1 MPTPESEFR
10 YAPSEMP
17 RRTDIRSILVLG
29 SGPIVIGQACEFD
42 YSGTQ
47 ACRALKRE
55 GYRVILVNSN
65 PATIMT
71 DPELSDATYIEP
83 LVPEV
88 VEKIVERE
96 RPDALLPTVGGQTGI
111 NLAIA
116 LDERG
121 VLARCGV
128 EVLGADI
135 AALRLGED
143 RLLFKQAM
151 EEIGLKVPK
160 SGYAGSLDEAREIVA
175 EVGYPVIIRP
185 SFTLGGEG
193 GGVAY
198 NREELEEIVE
208 SAIQAS
214 PAGRLLIEQSV
225 LGWKEFELE
234 VMRDQADNAIVVCSV
249 ENVDAMGV
257 HTGDSVT
264 VAPQQTLSDR
274 EYQALRDEAFQVI
287 RRVGVATGG
296 SNIQF
301 AVHPDTGERVVI
313 EMNPRVSRSSALASK
328 ATGFPIAKIA
338 ALLAVGYTLDEIP
351 NDITGKTYAAF
362 EPTLDYTVVK
372 IPRWAFEKFPD
383 TEPVL
388 GTSMKSVGEVMAM
401 GGTFKEALMKGLA
414 ALELDGSTSSRE
426 QKVSDPVRLR
436 GLLAIPNW
444 QRIFAV
450 FAALRQGWT
459 VEEVNE
465 VSHIDLWFLREMR
478 EIVELE
484 AELACWE
491 LRSVPRP
498 LLRRAKSY
506 GLTDAR
512 IAGLLHCP
520 EKDLAAAQARELVA
534 GGDGAGGGF
543 RRVYKRVDT
552 CAAEF
557 PATTPYMYSTFGSED
572 ESEPDERPKVVIL
585 GSGPNRIGQ
594 GIEFDYCCVHAAF
607 ALREAGYETVMVN
620 CNPETVSTDYDTS
633 DRLYFEPLTLEHVLA
648 VIDREKPQGVIV
660 QLGGQTP
667 LKLAR
672 GLAAAGVPIWGTSPD
687 AIDLAED
694 RKRFGVLLAEEGI
707 LQPENGTATSYDE
720 ALEVARR
727 IGFPVVVRPSYV
739 LGGRAMA
746 IVYDESTL
754 ARYMREAAD
763 VSPGHPILIDRF
775 LEDAFELDVDL
786 IADGKQ
792 AVIAGLMQHIEEAGI
807 HSGDSAAV
815 LPPYRVSRADQDLM
829 RDIARRLALRLG
841 VVGLMNV
848 QLAMKDGRIYVL
860 EVNPRASRTVPF
872 IAKAVGVPLVKI
884 AVRAMAGQSL
894 EEQGFTEEPEV
905 PGVFVKAPVFPF
917 RRFPGTDPVLGPE
930 MKSTGEVMGASPA
943 EFGNAFAKAWLG
955 AGHKLPLAG
964 TAFLSV
970 HDRDKPSLLPIARRL
985 AELGFELAATA
996 GTADFLEQSGLRVRP
1011 MLKVHEARPHV
1022 VDHLINGEIH
1032 LVINTPL
1039 GRASHEDDGAI
1050 RRAALKHDIPC
1061 ITTLS
1066 GATAAAEGIAA
1077 LQKDGLS
1084 VRSLQEMHRT
1094 VAGLT
1099 APTAATP
1106 APPSPAGR

>member
-1 MPTPESEFR
+1 
-10 YAPSEMP
+10 MP
-17 RRTDIRSILVLG
+17 RRTDIRSILILG

-71 DPELSDATYIEP
+71 DPEFADATYIEP

-88 VEKIVERE
+88 VEKILERE

-116 LDERG
+116 LEERG
-121 VLARCGV
+121 ALERYGV

-135 AALRLGED
+135 DALRLGED

-151 EEIGLKVPK
+151 EEIGLQVPK
-160 SGYAGSLDEAREIVA
+160 SGYAGSLEEAREIVSD
-175 EVGYPVIIRP
+175 VGYPVIIRP

-198 NREELEEIVE
+198 NRDELEEVVAA
-208 SAIQAS
+208 AIQAS
-214 PAGRLLIEQSV
+214 PAGRVLIEQSV

-234 VMRDQADNAIVVCSV
+234 VMRDTADNAIVVCSV

-257 HTGDSVT
+257 HTGDSIT
-264 VAPQQTLSDR
+264 CAPQQTLSDR
-274 EYQALRDEAFQVI
+274 EYQVMRDSAFKVI

-301 AVHPDTGERVVI
+301 AVDPKTGEQVVI

-383 TEPVL
+383 SPTTL

-401 GGTFKEALMKGLA
+401 GSTFKEALMKGLS
-414 ALELDGSTSSRE
+414 ALELDGTTAARE
-426 QKVSDPVRLR
+426 QKMSDPVRLR
-436 GLLAIPNW
+436 GWLATPNW
-444 QRIFAV
+444 ERLYAV

-459 VEEVNE
+459 VDEISE
-465 VSHIDLWFLREMR
+465 VSHIDPWFVR
-478 EIVELE
+478 EIQEVVELE
-484 AELACWE
+484 AELACWD
-491 LRSVPRP
+491 LASAPKT
-498 LLRRAKSY
+498 LLCKAKSF

-512 IAGLLHCP
+512 IAGLLACP
-520 EKDLAAAQARELVA
+520 EPDLAREMAARNQT
-534 GGDGAGGGF
+534 GT

-557 PATTPYMYSTFGSED
+557 PATTPYLYSTWGQED
-572 ESEPDERPKVVIL
+572 EVEPDDRPKVVIL

-607 ALREAGYETVMVN
+607 ALREAGFETVMVN

-648 VIDREKPQGVIV
+648 VIDREKPQGVII

-672 GLAAAGVPIWGTSPD
+672 GLAAAGVPIWGTPPH

-694 RKRFGVLLAEEGI
+694 RKQFGALLAEEGI
-707 LQPENGTATSYDE
+707 LQPENGTASSEEE
-720 ALEVARR
+720 ALEVCRR

-746 IVYDESTL
+746 VCYDERTL
-754 ARYMREAAD
+754 HRYIKEAAD
-763 VSPGHPILIDRF
+763 VSPGHPVLLDRF

-786 IADGKQ
+786 ISDGKK
-792 AVIAGLMQHIEEAGI
+792 AVIAGILQHIEEAGI

-815 LPPYRVSRADQDLM
+815 LPPYRVSQADQDVM

-848 QLAMKDGRIYVL
+848 QFAMKDGRIYVL

-872 IAKAVGVPLVKI
+872 IAKAVGVPLVKL
-884 AVRAMAGQSL
+884 AVRVMAGKSL
-894 EEQGFTEEPEV
+894 DEVGFTEEPEV

-917 RRFPGTDPVLGPE
+917 RRFPGVDPVLGPE
-930 MKSTGEVMGASPA
+930 MKSTGEVMGVSNS
-943 EFGNAFAKAWLG
+943 FGNGFAKAWLG
-955 AGHKLPLAG
+955 AGHKLPLSG

-985 AELGFELAATA
+985 AELGFDLAATA
-996 GTADFLEQSGLRVRP
+996 GTATFLEKGGLQVRT

-1022 VDHLINGEIH
+1022 VDHLINGDVA
-1032 LVINTPL
+1032 LVVNTPL
-1039 GRASHEDDGAI
+1039 GQASFEDDGAI
-1050 RRAALKHDIPC
+1050 RRTALKYDIPC

-1066 GATAAAEGIAA
+1066 GAMAAAEGIAA
-1077 LQKDGLS
+1077 LQRDGLG
-1084 VRSLQEMHRT
+1084 VRPLQEVHKGEITRR
-1094 VAGLT
+1094 L
-1099 APTAATP
+1099 
-1106 APPSPAGR
+1106 

>member
-1 MPTPESEFR
+1 
-10 YAPSEMP
+10 MP
-17 RRTDIRSILVLG
+17 RRTDIHSILILG

-47 ACRALKRE
+47 ACRALRRE

-71 DPELSDATYIEP
+71 DPDLSDATYVEP

-88 VEKIVERE
+88 VEKILEKE

-116 LDERG
+116 LEERG
-121 VLARCGV
+121 ALARYGI

-151 EEIGLKVPK
+151 EEIGLQVPK
-160 SGYAGSLDEAREIVA
+160 SGYAGSLDEAREIVSGSGGSGG
-175 EVGYPVIIRP
+175 VGYPVIIRP

-198 NREELEEIVE
+198 NRDELEEVVA

-214 PAGRLLIEQSV
+214 PAGRVLIEQSV

-234 VMRDQADNAIVVCSV
+234 VMRDTADNAIVVCSV

-257 HTGDSVT
+257 HTGDSIT
-264 VAPQQTLSDR
+264 CAPQQTLSDR
-274 EYQALRDEAFQVI
+274 EYQKMRDDAFKVI

-301 AVHPDTGERVVI
+301 AVDPQTGEQVVI

-383 TEPVL
+383 APTTL

-401 GGTFKEALMKGLA
+401 GATFKEALMKGLS
-414 ALELDGSTSSRE
+414 ALELDGTTASRE
-426 QKVSDPVRLR
+426 QKMSDPVRLR
-436 GLLAIPNW
+436 GWLATPSW
-444 QRIFAV
+444 ERLYAV

-459 VEEVNE
+459 VEEVSE
-465 VSHIDLWFLREMR
+465 VSHIDPWFLREIQEVV
-478 EIVELE
+478 EIE
-484 AELACWE
+484 AELACWD
-491 LRSVPRP
+491 LASAPKS
-498 LLRRAKSY
+498 LLGKAKSF
-506 GLTDAR
+506 GLLDSR
-512 IAGLLHCP
+512 IASLLACP
-520 EKDLAAAQARELVA
+520 EAELANLAA
-534 GGDGAGGGF
+534 GAGL

-557 PATTPYMYSTFGSED
+557 PATTPYLYSTWGQED
-572 ESEPDERPKVVIL
+572 EAEPDDHPKVVIL

-607 ALREAGYETVMVN
+607 ALREAGYETVMIN

-648 VIDREKPQGVIV
+648 VIDREKPQGVII

-667 LKLAR
+667 LKLAH
-672 GLAAAGVPIWGTSPD
+672 GLAAAGVPIWGTPPA

-694 RKRFGVLLAEEGI
+694 RKLFGALLAEEGI
-707 LQPENGTATSYDE
+707 LQPENGTAFSQEE
-720 ALEVARR
+720 ALEVSRR

-746 IVYDESTL
+746 VCYDETTL
-754 ARYMREAAD
+754 GRYMKEAAD
-763 VSPGHPILIDRF
+763 VSPGHPVLLDRF

-786 IADGKQ
+786 LCDGKR

-815 LPPYRVSRADQDLM
+815 LPPYRVSQADQDVM

-841 VVGLMNV
+841 VIGLMNV
-848 QLAMKDGRIYVL
+848 QFAMQNGRIYVL

-872 IAKAVGVPLVKI
+872 IAKAVGIPLVKL
-884 AVRAMAGQSL
+884 AVQAMAGKSL
-894 EEQGFTEEPEV
+894 EELGFTAEPDV

-917 RRFPGTDPVLGPE
+917 RRFPGVDPVLGPE
-930 MKSTGEVMGASPA
+930 MKSTGEVMGVSSS
-943 EFGNAFAKAWLG
+943 FGSGFAKAWLA
-955 AGHKLPLAG
+955 AGHKLPLSG

-985 AELGFELAATA
+985 AELGFDLAATA
-996 GTADFLEQSGLRVRP
+996 GTAAFLEQGGLRVRT

-1022 VDHLINGEIH
+1022 VDHLINGEVA
-1032 LVINTPL
+1032 LVVNTPL
-1039 GRASHEDDGAI
+1039 GRASFEDDGAI
-1050 RRAALKHDIPC
+1050 RRTALKYDIPC

-1066 GATAAAEGIAA
+1066 GAMAAAEGIAA
-1077 LQKDGLS
+1077 LQRDGLG
-1084 VRSLQEMHRT
+1084 VRPLQEIHQRVGT
-1094 VAGLT
+1094 WA
-1099 APTAATP
+1099 
-1106 APPSPAGR
+1106 

>member
-1 MPTPESEFR
+1 
-10 YAPSEMP
+10 MP
-17 RRTDIRSILVLG
+17 RRTDLRSILVLG

-47 ACRALKRE
+47 ACRVLKRE
-55 GYRVILVNSN
+55 GYRVVLVNSN

-71 DPELSDATYIEP
+71 DPEFSDSTYVEP

-88 VEKIVERE
+88 VERILERE

-121 VLARCGV
+121 ALARYGV
-128 EVLGADI
+128 EVLGAGI
-135 AALRLGED
+135 EALRLGED

-151 EEIGLKVPK
+151 EEVGLKVPK
-160 SGYAGSLDEAREIVA
+160 SGYAGSLEEAREIIA
-175 EVGYPVIIRP
+175 DVGYPVIVRP

-198 NREELEEIVE
+198 NRDELEEV
-208 SAIQAS
+208 AAAALQAS
-214 PAGRLLIEQSV
+214 PAHRVLIEQSV

-234 VMRDQADNAIVVCSV
+234 VMRDTADNAIIVCSV
-249 ENVDAMGV
+249 ENFDAMGV
-257 HTGDSVT
+257 HTGDSIT

-274 EYQALRDEAFQVI
+274 EYQAMRDDAFKVI

-301 AVHPDTGERVVI
+301 AVHPRTGERVVI

-372 IPRWAFEKFPD
+372 IPRWAFEKFPEAQP
-383 TEPVL
+383 TL

-401 GGTFKEALMKGLA
+401 GSTFKEALMKGLS
-414 ALELDGSTSSRE
+414 ALELDGSPASRE
-426 QKVSDPVRLR
+426 RRMSDPVRLR
-436 GLLAIPNW
+436 RRLVTPNW
-444 QRIFAV
+444 ERLFAV

-459 VEEVNE
+459 PEEVSE
-465 VSHIDLWFLREMR
+465 ASHIDPWFLREIA

-484 AELACWE
+484 AELACWD
-491 LRSVPRP
+491 LASAPKA
-498 LLRRAKSY
+498 LLRKAKAC
-506 GLTDAR
+506 GLTDHR
-512 IAGLLHCP
+512 IAGLLDCA
-520 EKDLAAAQARELVA
+520 ERDLAAWRARQGL
-534 GGDGAGGGF
+534 

-557 PATTPYMYSTFGSED
+557 PATTPYLYSTFGQED
-572 ESEPDERPKVVIL
+572 ESEPDGRPKVVIL

-607 ALREAGYETVMVN
+607 ALRELGYETVMVN

-633 DRLYFEPLTLEHVLA
+633 DRLYFEPLTLEHVMEILE
-648 VIDREKPQGVIV
+648 RERPQGVIV

-694 RKRFGVLLAEEGI
+694 RRRFGDLLAAEGI
-707 LQPENGTATSYDE
+707 LQPENGTATSLAE
-720 ALEVARR
+720 AREVAQR
-727 IGFPVVVRPSYV
+727 IGFPVLVRPSYV

-754 ARYMREAAD
+754 ERYMREAAD
-763 VSPGHPILIDRF
+763 VSPGHPVLIDRF
-775 LEDAFELDVDL
+775 LEDAFEVDL
-786 IADGKQ
+786 DLLADGGR
-792 AVIAGLMQHIEEAGI
+792 AVVAGILQHIEEAGI
-807 HSGDSAAV
+807 HSGDSVAV
-815 LPPYRVSRADQDLM
+815 LPPYKVSQEDQDRM

-848 QLAMKDGRIYVL
+848 QFALKDGKIYVL

-872 IAKAVGVPLVKI
+872 IAKAVGVPLVKV
-884 AVRAMAGQSL
+884 AVALMAGKTL
-894 EEQGFTEEPEV
+894 EEVGFTEEPAV

-917 RRFPGTDPVLGPE
+917 RRFPGVDPLLGPE
-930 MKSTGEVMGASPA
+930 MKSTGEVMGESLT
-943 EFGNAFAKAWLG
+943 FGNAFAKAWMG
-955 AGHKLPLAG
+955 AGHELPLAG

-970 HDRDKPSLLPIARRL
+970 HDRDKPGLLPVARRL

-996 GTADFLEQSGLRVRP
+996 GTAGYLRSHGLEVRTVF
-1011 MLKVHEARPHV
+1011 KVHEARPHV
-1022 VDHLINGEIH
+1022 VDHLINGEIA

-1039 GRASHEDDGAI
+1039 GRESHEDDGVI
-1050 RRAALKHDIPC
+1050 RRTALKYDIPC

-1066 GATAAAEGIAA
+1066 GAMACAEGIAA
-1077 LQKDGLS
+1077 LRKDGLS
-1084 VRSLQEMHRT
+1084 VRALQEMGEANRFVVNES
-1094 VAGLT
+1094 VAER
-1099 APTAATP
+1099 
-1106 APPSPAGR
+1106 AG

>member
-1 MPTPESEFR
+1 
-10 YAPSEMP
+10 MP
-17 RRTDIRSILVLG
+17 RRTDIHSILVLG

-47 ACRALKRE
+47 ACRALKRA

-71 DPELSDATYIEP
+71 DPELADATYVEP

-88 VEKIVERE
+88 VEKIVEAE

-116 LDERG
+116 LSERG
-121 VLARCGV
+121 VLDRCGV

-143 RLLFKQAM
+143 RLLFKRAM
-151 EEIGLKVPK
+151 EEIGLKVPQ
-160 SGYAGSLDEAREIVA
+160 SGYAGSLEEARSIVA
-175 EVGYPVIIRP
+175 EIGYPVIIRP

-198 NREELEEIVE
+198 NREELEEVVAG
-208 SAIQAS
+208 AIQAS
-214 PAGRLLIEQSV
+214 PAGRVLLEQSV

-234 VMRDQADNAIVVCSV
+234 VMRDVADNAIVVCSV

-257 HTGDSVT
+257 HTGDSIT

-274 EYQALRDEAFQVI
+274 EYQAMRDEAFQVI

-301 AVHPDTGERVVI
+301 AVDPQTGARVVI

-351 NDITGKTYAAF
+351 NDITGKTFAAF

-372 IPRWAFEKFPD
+372 IPRWAFEKFPEA
-383 TEPVL
+383 EPTL

-401 GGTFKEALMKGLA
+401 GSTFKEALMKGLA
-414 ALELDGSTSSRE
+414 ALELDSAGARE
-426 QKVSDPVRLR
+426 QRVSDPVQLR
-436 GLLAIPNW
+436 GRLAVPNW
-444 QRIFAV
+444 ERIFAV

-459 VEEVNE
+459 VEELYG
-465 VSHIDLWFLREMR
+465 VSHIDPWFLREML

-484 AELACWE
+484 AELACWDVA
-491 LRSVPRP
+491 SVPP
-498 LLRRAKSY
+498 ALLRRAKSF
-506 GLTDAR
+506 GLTNAR
-512 IAGLLHCP
+512 IAVLLHGP
-520 EKDLAAAQARELVA
+520 EKAVAAAVEK
-534 GGDGAGGGF
+534 GDGSGF

-557 PATTPYMYSTFGSED
+557 PALTPYLYSTWGTED
-572 ESEPDERPKVVIL
+572 ETEPDERPKVVIL
-585 GSGPNRIGQ
+585 GAGPNRIGQ
-594 GIEFDYCCVHAAF
+594 GIEFDYCCVHAAYS
-607 ALREAGYETVMVN
+607 LREAGFEAVMIN

-648 VIDREKPQGVIV
+648 VLDREKPQGVIV

-672 GLAAAGVPIWGTSPD
+672 GLAAAGIPIWGTSPD

-694 RKRFGVLLAEEGI
+694 RKRFGALLAEEGI
-707 LQPENGTATSYDE
+707 LQPENGTATSTAE

-746 IVYDESTL
+746 VVYDEDTL
-754 ARYMREAAD
+754 IRYMREAAD

-786 IADGKQ
+786 LADGKQ
-792 AVIAGLMQHIEEAGI
+792 AVIAGLLQHIEEAGI
-807 HSGDSAAV
+807 HSGDSVAV
-815 LPPYRVSRADQDLM
+815 LPPYRVTRADQDVM
-829 RDIARRLALRLG
+829 RDIACRLALRLG

-848 QLAMKDGRIYVL
+848 QFALKDGRIYVL

-872 IAKAVGVPLVKI
+872 IAKAVGVPLVKL
-884 AVRAMAGQSL
+884 AVQVMAGKSL
-894 EEQGFTEEPEV
+894 EELGFTAEPEV

-930 MKSTGEVMGASPA
+930 MKSTGEVMGVSTT
-943 EFGNAFAKAWLG
+943 FGHAFAKAWLG
-955 AGHKLPLAG
+955 AGHKLPLQG

-970 HDRDKPSLLPIARRL
+970 HDRDKPPLLPIARRL
-985 AELGFELAATA
+985 AELGFELTATA
-996 GTADFLEQSGLRVRP
+996 GTASFLEENGLTVRTL
-1011 MLKVHEARPHV
+1011 LKVHEARPHV
-1022 VDHLINGEIH
+1022 VDHLINGDID

-1050 RRAALKHDIPC
+1050 RRAALKYDIPC

-1077 LQKDGLS
+1077 LQKDGLT
-1084 VRSLQEMHRT
+1084 VRPLQEIHRG
-1094 VAGLT
+1094 VGAG
-1099 APTAATP
+1099 
-1106 APPSPAGR
+1106 GRRVE

>member
-1 MPTPESEFR
+1 
-10 YAPSEMP
+10 MP
-17 RRTDIRSILVLG
+17 RRTDLRSILVLG

-71 DPELSDATYIEP
+71 DPELSDATYVEP

-88 VEKIVERE
+88 VEKILEKE

-116 LDERG
+116 LEERG
-121 VLARCGV
+121 ALVRFDV
-128 EVLGADI
+128 EVLGAGID
-135 AALRLGED
+135 ALRLGED

-160 SGYAGSLDEAREIVA
+160 SGYAASLEEAREIVA

-198 NREELEEIVE
+198 NRDELEEIM
-208 SAIQAS
+208 AAALQAS
-214 PAGRLLIEQSV
+214 PAHTALVEQSV

-234 VMRDQADNAIVVCSV
+234 VIRDVADNAIVVCSV
-249 ENVDAMGV
+249 ENFDAMGV
-257 HTGDSVT
+257 HTGDSIT

-274 EYQALRDEAFQVI
+274 EYQRMRDDAFKVI

-301 AVHPDTGERVVI
+301 AVDPQTGDQVVI

-351 NDITGKTYAAF
+351 NDITGKTFAAF
-362 EPTLDYTVVK
+362 EPSLDYTVVK
-372 IPRWAFEKFPD
+372 IPRWAFEKFPAASP
-383 TEPVL
+383 TL

-401 GGTFKEALMKGLA
+401 GSTFKEALMKGLS
-414 ALELDGSTSSRE
+414 ALELDGLASRE
-426 QKVSDPVRLR
+426 RRMSDPVRLR
-436 GLLAIPNW
+436 RRLTTPNW
-444 QRIFAV
+444 ERLFAV

-459 VEEVNE
+459 PEEISE
-465 VSHIDLWFLREMR
+465 VSHIDPWFLREIA
-478 EIVELE
+478 EIVDLE
-484 AELACWE
+484 AELACWD
-491 LRSVPRP
+491 LASVPKP
-498 LLRRAKSY
+498 LLRKAKAF

-512 IAGLLHCP
+512 IAGLLDCP
-520 EKDLAAAQARELVA
+520 EEDLAQARSR
-534 GGDGAGGGF
+534 DGL

-557 PATTPYMYSTFGSED
+557 PATTPYLYSTFGQED
-572 ESEPDERPKVVIL
+572 ESDPDDRPKVVIL

-607 ALREAGYETVMVN
+607 ALREMGIETVMVN

-633 DRLYFEPLTLEHVLA
+633 DRLYFEPLTLEHVMEILEK
-648 VIDREKPQGVIV
+648 EKPQGVIV

-667 LKLAR
+667 LKLAG
-672 GLAAAGVPIWGTSPD
+672 GLAKHDVPIWGTSPD

-694 RKRFGVLLAEEGI
+694 RRRFGALLAEEGI
-707 LQPENGTATSYDE
+707 LQPENGSATSLDE
-720 ALEVARR
+720 AREVAER

-746 IVYDESTL
+746 VVYDGSTL
-754 ARYMREAAD
+754 ERYMAEAAD
-763 VSPGHPILIDRF
+763 VSPGHPVLIDRF
-775 LEDAFELDVDL
+775 LEDAFEVDL
-786 IADGKQ
+786 DLISDGQ
-792 AVIAGLMQHIEEAGI
+792 RAVVAGILQHIEEAGI
-807 HSGDSAAV
+807 HSGDSVAV
-815 LPPYRVSRADQDLM
+815 LPPYKVSQEDQDRM

-848 QLAMKDGRIYVL
+848 QFALKDGRIYVL

-872 IAKAVGVPLVKI
+872 IAKAVGIPLVKI
-884 AVRAMAGQSL
+884 AVAAMAGRSL
-894 EEQGFTEEPEV
+894 EELGFTEEPRV

-917 RRFPGTDPVLGPE
+917 RRFPGVDPILGPE
-930 MKSTGEVMGASPA
+930 MKSTGEVMGEALS
-943 EFGNAFAKAWLG
+943 FGSAFAKAWMG
-955 AGHKLPLAG
+955 AGHELPLEGA
-964 TAFLSV
+964 AFLSV
-970 HDRDKPSLLPIARRL
+970 HDRDKPGLLPVAHRL
-985 AELGFELAATA
+985 AELGFELTATA
-996 GTADFLEQSGLRVRP
+996 GTADYLRHHGLDVRTV
-1011 MLKVHEARPHV
+1011 LKVHEARPHV
-1022 VDHLINGEIH
+1022 VDLLINGEIV

-1039 GRASHEDDGAI
+1039 GRESHEDDGII
-1050 RRAALKHDIPC
+1050 RRTALKYDIPC

-1066 GATAAAEGIAA
+1066 GAMACAEGIAA
-1077 LQKDGLS
+1077 LRREGLS
-1084 VRSLQEMHRT
+1084 VRSLQEMGT
-1094 VAGLT
+1094 
-1099 APTAATP
+1099 
-1106 APPSPAGR
+1106 

>member
-1 MPTPESEFR
+1 
-10 YAPSEMP
+10 MP
-17 RRTDIRSILVLG
+17 RRTDLRSILVLG

-55 GYRVILVNSN
+55 GYRVVLVNSN

-71 DPELSDATYIEP
+71 DPEFSDATYIEP

-88 VEKIVERE
+88 VEKILEKE

-111 NLAIA
+111 NLAMA

-121 VLARCGV
+121 ALARYGV
-128 EVLGADI
+128 EVLGASID
-135 AALRLGED
+135 ALRLGED

-160 SGYAGSLDEAREIVA
+160 SGYAGTLEEAREIVGV
-175 EVGYPVIIRP
+175 VGYPVIVRP

-193 GGVAY
+193 GGIAY
-198 NREELEEIVE
+198 NRDELEEVV
-208 SAIQAS
+208 AAALQAS
-214 PAGRLLIEQSV
+214 PTHRVLIEQSV

-234 VMRDQADNAIVVCSV
+234 VMRDVADNAIVVCSV
-249 ENVDAMGV
+249 ENFDAMGV
-257 HTGDSVT
+257 HTGDSIT

-274 EYQALRDEAFQVI
+274 EYQAMRDDAFAVI

-301 AVHPDTGERVVI
+301 GVDPKTGERVVI

-351 NDITGKTYAAF
+351 NDITGKTFAAF

-383 TEPVL
+383 TPTTL

-401 GGTFKEALMKGLA
+401 GSTFKEALMKGLS
-414 ALELDGSTSSRE
+414 ALELDGTPAARE
-426 QKVSDPVRLR
+426 RRMSDPVRLR
-436 GLLAIPNW
+436 RRLAVPNW
-444 QRIFAV
+444 ERLFAV

-459 VEEVNE
+459 PEEVSA
-465 VSHIDLWFLREMR
+465 VSHIDPWFLREIA
-478 EIVELE
+478 EIVDLE
-484 AELACWE
+484 AELACWD
-491 LRSVPRP
+491 LGSLPKP
-498 LLRRAKSY
+498 LLRRAKSF

-512 IAGLLHCP
+512 IAGLLDCP
-520 EKDLAAAQARELVA
+520 EADLAALRVREGL
-534 GGDGAGGGF
+534 

-557 PATTPYMYSTFGSED
+557 PATTPYLYSTFGDED
-572 ESEPDERPKVVIL
+572 ESEPDDRPKVVIL

-607 ALREAGYETVMVN
+607 ALRELGYETVMVN

-633 DRLYFEPLTLEHVLA
+633 DRLYFEPLTHEHVMEILE
-648 VIDREKPQGVIV
+648 REKPLGVIV

-672 GLAAAGVPIWGTSPD
+672 GLAAAGVPILGTPPD

-694 RKRFGVLLAEEGI
+694 RRRFGDLLAEEGI
-707 LQPENGTATSYDE
+707 LQPENGSATSLEE
-720 ALEVARR
+720 ARVVAARV
-727 IGFPVVVRPSYV
+727 GYPVVVRPSYV

-746 IVYDESTL
+746 VVYDASTL
-754 ARYMREAAD
+754 ERYMTAAAG
-763 VSPGHPILIDRF
+763 VSPGHPVLIDRF
-775 LEDAFELDVDL
+775 LEDAFEVDL
-786 IADGKQ
+786 DLISDGRR
-792 AVIAGLMQHIEEAGI
+792 AVVAGILQHIEEAGI
-807 HSGDSAAV
+807 HSGDSVAV
-815 LPPYRVSRADQDLM
+815 LPPYKVSPEDQDRM
-829 RDIARRLALRLG
+829 RDIACRLALRLG

-848 QLAMKDGRIYVL
+848 QFALKDGRIYVL

-884 AVRAMAGQSL
+884 AVGAMAGKSL
-894 EEQGFTEEPEV
+894 GELGFTAEPRV

-917 RRFPGTDPVLGPE
+917 RRFPGVDPVLGPE
-930 MKSTGEVMGASPA
+930 MKSTGEVMGESLT
-943 EFGNAFAKAWLG
+943 FGNAFAKAWMG
-955 AGHKLPLAG
+955 AGHVLPLAG

-970 HDRDKPSLLPIARRL
+970 HDRDKPGLLPVAQRL
-985 AELGFELAATA
+985 AGLGFALAATA
-996 GTADFLEQSGLRVRP
+996 GTAGYLESQGLAVRAV
-1011 MLKVHEARPHV
+1011 LKVHEGRPHV
-1022 VDHLINGEIH
+1022 GDLLINGEIA

-1039 GRASHEDDGAI
+1039 GRESHEDDGVI
-1050 RRAALKHDIPC
+1050 RRTALKYDIPC

-1066 GATAAAEGIAA
+1066 GAMACAEGIAA
-1077 LQKDGLS
+1077 LKREGLS
-1084 VRSLQEMHRT
+1084 VRSLQEM
-1094 VAGLT
+1094 VAG
-1099 APTAATP
+1099 
-1106 APPSPAGR
+1106 